1 MISKTY
7 MIDFQN
13 GLMEFA
19 CLNLLTPQTYSTDI
33 IKANEHHTEGREDS
47 KIPLLQMRGG
57 DYKRI
62 RKTTSLKRTIR
73 PKPVGP
79 VGAEKERGKK
89 KPMREVS
96 DLQDVKLASVKAR
109 G

>member
-7 MIDFQN
+7 MIELLN

-19 CLNLLTPQTYSTDI
+19 CLNLLSAYASDLLLCSDM
-33 IKANEHHTEGREDS
+33 IKANEHHTEGRKDS

-62 RKTTSLKRTIR
+62 RKTKSLKRTIR

-89 KPMREVS
+89 SR
-96 DLQDVKLASVKAR
+96 
-109 G
+109 